1 MNTHLLSDIVRDV
14 RMVLDQNQ
22 AEQGVLSANRDTL
35 ELDELIEQNV
45 LHAARLVLEHAPLR
59 MLCAPGTAV
68 TADASHGWLGKI
80 VGADYGAEPQTLARP
95 EDFLRLVSALV
106 VGKATPSDDS
116 EEPDESQEAD
126 TEEAVAHA
134 PGTAHHNTWNV
145 PVHSYELT
153 DSDAY
158 LMAKS
163 VFPGIK
169 PNRRRPALFY
179 SPYFGWFEFWGSE
192 WGKAQMWYV
201 KLPSYVEGDGVKSL
215 CFPDTLYDAL
225 VYQTASLVE
234 TAYKNAPAAQMLSG
248 IARGYMGI
256 DEEQNRHNNEQ
267 KWQTK

>member
-22 AEQGVLSANRDTL
+22 SEQGVLSGNRDTL
-35 ELDELIEQNV
+35 ELDELIEQNA
-45 LHAARLVLEHAPLR
+45 LHGARLVLEHAPLR
-59 MLCAPGTAV
+59 MLCAPGVALV
-68 TADASHGWLGKI
+68 ADASHGWLGKI
-80 VGADYGAEPQTLARP
+80 VGADYGTEPQTLARP

-106 VGKATPSDDS
+106 VGKPTPSGDS
-116 EEPDESQEAD
+116 EDPDEDQEYD

-234 TAYKNAPAAQMLSG
+234 TAYKNLPAAQLYSS

-256 DEEQNRHNNEQ
+256 EEQETTNN
-267 KWQTK
+267 KQTESK